1 MTTTHNSP
9 TLFGDPT
16 VDRES
21 IVGALSSI
29 HNNLYAND
37 GLSPEQALEETVKL
51 LFIKFLDEANSTS
64 KFTITREEQLEISS
78 TGQSESFER
87 RLTSLATSVFKGHAD
102 LFEPGARLKLK
113 ISSLAF
119 AIGILEP
126 IVFSKLPH
134 DVKGAAFQVF
144 LNASQRVGR
153 GQFFTPEPIVEFC
166 VNVLNPSRDEVVVDP
181 ACGSGGFLSSAFQHS
196 YSKSA
201 SCIPIGFEIST
212 TAARLARMRMLLLGA
227 TSSRIFQTDALLPI
241 SALASLYSSGT
252 KAELKSGMG
261 FADVILTNPPFGTQ
275 GKIND
280 VNVLREFE
288 LGHRWQDADSRSST
302 KEVLSQQVPEILFIE
317 QSVRLLKPGGRLGIV
332 LPNGDFE
339 NSSLQ
344 YVREFLL
351 REMAIDGVVKLPQEA
366 FIPSGTGIK
375 TSLLFAT
382 KRKSGRRINQHNQIF
397 FGEVTKLGYAG
408 NKAGTTEY
416 LRDSNGEIKSDDQQ
430 RPIVDE
436 DFSLIRDSYLTRHE
450 SRLFPK
456 FERAYQVA
464 PDELGSI
471 RFDYEFHHPKYT
483 RLSKELVDQGA
494 IPLAEVVAL
503 VKARPSVLS
512 RSDAEVRYVELSDI
526 GLEYQEIINCE
537 PMKVHEL
544 PSRAAFQISTGQLLL
559 AVAGNSIGTNRHVS
573 AMVSPEF
580 DGAICSNGFRVLT
593 VKDSLIDP
601 FYLLFALSTSEV
613 RQQVFRLRT
622 GAAIPSI
629 SDADL
634 LSILI
639 PRRSS
644 DVEKAIASEIGN
656 GFVSRDNFRR
666 AMDGFRNA
674 STLG

>member
-9 TLFGDPT
+9 TLFGDST
-16 VDRES
+16 IEREG
-21 IVGALSSI
+21 IVSVLSSI

-51 LFIKFLDEANSTS
+51 LFIKFLDEANENTR
-64 KFTITREEQLEISS
+64 FTISREEQFEIASS
-78 TGQSESFER
+78 GKCESFDR

-102 LFEPGARLKLK
+102 LFEPGTRLKLK
-113 ISSLAF
+113 TSSLAF
-119 AIGILEP
+119 AVGILEP

-166 VNVLNPSRDEVVVDP
+166 VNVLNPSKDEVVVDP
-181 ACGSGGFLSSAFQHS
+181 ACGSGGFLSSAFLHS
-196 YSKSA
+196 YSKSGP
-201 SCIPIGFEIST
+201 CTPIGFEIST

-227 TSSRIFQTDALLPI
+227 TSSQVFQTDALLPV
-241 SALASLYSSGT
+241 SALASLYLNDT
-252 KAELKSGMG
+252 KAELKPAMG

-288 LGHRWQDADSRSST
+288 LGHRWQDADSRSNP
-302 KEVLSQQVPEILFIE
+302 KEILSQQVPEILFIE

-339 NSSLQ
+339 NSSLR
-344 YVREFLL
+344 YVRDFLL
-351 REMAIDGVVKLPQEA
+351 REMSLDGIVKLPQEA

-382 KRKSGRRINQHNQIF
+382 KRKSGRRSSRHNQIF
-397 FGEVTKLGYAG
+397 FGEVTKLGYSG
-408 NKAGTTEY
+408 NKTGTTEF
-416 LRDSNGEIKSDDQQ
+416 LRDSNGEIKNDENHH
-430 RPIVDE
+430 PIIDE

-450 SRLFPK
+450 DRLFPK
-456 FERAYQVA
+456 FESAYQVA
-464 PDELGSI
+464 PDELGSS
-471 RFDYEFHHPKYT
+471 RFDYEFHHPKYA
-483 RLSKELVDQGA
+483 RLSKDLIDQGA
-494 IPLAEVVAL
+494 IPLAEVAEL
-503 VKARPSVLS
+503 VKSRPSVLS
-512 RSDAEVRYVELSDI
+512 RPDAEVRYVELSDI

-537 PMKVHEL
+537 PMKVYEL
-544 PSRAAFQISTGQLLL
+544 PSRAAFQISVGQLLL
-559 AVAGNSIGTNRHVS
+559 AVAGNSIGTKRHVS

-593 VKDSLIDP
+593 VRDSLINP
-601 FYLLFALSTSEV
+601 YYLLFALSTSEV

-629 SDADL
+629 SDTDL

-639 PRRSS
+639 PRCPS
-644 DVEKAIASEIGN
+644 DVEKAIASEIRN
-656 GFVSRDNFRR
+656 GFISRNNFRL

-674 STLG
+674 